1 LVVQPV
7 INQEVFSILT
17 STEDKHSHLNP
28 ASQEGAPRQNTPQ
41 NGAPPS
47 TDNSNRVRIDGKF
60 LMRNGR
66 RWRVQGVTYG
76 PFAPNAQNEP
86 FPSPQTVRTDFKRM
100 QEAGVNAIR
109 TYHFPLA

>member
-1 LVVQPV
+1 
-7 INQEVFSILT
+7 
-17 STEDKHSHLNP
+17 
-28 ASQEGAPRQNTPQ
+28 
-41 NGAPPS
+41 
-47 TDNSNRVRIDGKF
+47 
-60 LMRNGR
+60 MRNGR